1 MKNNNEKGFALVLS
15 LLLLVVMSLMG
26 GALIVIS
33 SGDHQ
38 SNNSSDQYQ
47 QAFYVAET
55 ALIEGEKEIINKMM
69 GPWTKTTALGS
80 LGLDSDISDFLSSM
94 AVGDM
99 VRNTEAA
106 NLPLNRENGD
116 DGTPILNKDSE
127 CFKSFRNID
136 RDNFIAT
143 KHVESQHFYQLI
155 EEILNDESNIIDALE
170 LEGTSVIDIAKK
182 RDAEIFQLKKFYFEY
197 FSTYIGIAEFKAAG
211 SSLKKTSTNAQ
222 TQGHV
227 YKIYGCGIMKGG
239 SGDPTELQP
248 FEDGENDILIPLET
262 VIIVS

>member
-69 GPWTKTTALGS
+69 GPWTKTSALGS
-80 LGLDSDISDFLSSM
+80 LDPDVLAFITSM
-94 AVGDM
+94 AVGGM
-99 VRNTEAA
+99 VRNTENA

-116 DGTPILNKDSE
+116 DGNPILNKDSE

-136 RDNFIAT
+136 RTQFKAT
-143 KHVESQHFYQLI
+143 NHVESQH
-155 EEILNDESNIIDALE
+155 
-170 LEGTSVIDIAKK
+170 
-182 RDAEIFQLKKFYFEY
+182 
-197 FSTYIGIAEFKAAG
+197 
-211 SSLKKTSTNAQ
+211 
-222 TQGHV
+222 
-227 YKIYGCGIMKGG
+227 
-239 SGDPTELQP
+239 
-248 FEDGENDILIPLET
+248 
-262 VIIVS
+262 

>member
-47 QAFYVAET
+47 QAFYAAET
-55 ALIEGEKEIINKMM
+55 ALIEGEKDILNKMM
-69 GPWTKTTALGS
+69 GPWTQTSALGS
-80 LGLDSDISDFLSSM
+80 LDPSIGAYLISM
-94 AVGDM
+94 AQGNM
-99 VRNTEAA
+99 VRNTTLAS
-106 NLPLNRENGD
+106 LPINRDND
-116 DGTPILNKDSE
+116 DAGQPILKDTE

-136 RDNFIAT
+136 RTNFKAT
-143 KHVESQHFYQLI
+143 NHVESQHFYQLI
-155 EEILNDESNIIDALE
+155 EEILNDDDNIIDT
-170 LEGTSVIDIAKK
+170 LEGTTDKQKK
-182 RDAEIFQLKKFYFEY
+182 VDAEIFQLKRFYFEY
-197 FSTYIGIAEFKAAG
+197 FSTYLGVAEFKAAG

-222 TQGHV
+222 TQGHA

-239 SGDPTELQP
+239 SGASNQLEP
-248 FEDGENDILIPLET
+248 FKSNENDILIPLET
-262 VIIVS
+262 VVIVG

>member
-1 MKNNNEKGFALVLS
+1 MKNNNEKGFALILS
-15 LLLLVVMSLMG
+15 LLLLMVMSLMG

-38 SNNSSDQYQ
+38 SNNTSDQYQ

-69 GPWTKTTALGS
+69 GPWTQTSALGS
-80 LGLDSDISDFLSSM
+80 LDPDVLAFLGSM
-94 AVGDM
+94 AVGGM
-99 VRNTEAA
+99 VRNTENA
-106 NLPLNRENGD
+106 NLPLNRENAD
-116 DGTPILNKDSE
+116 DGNPVLNKDSE

-136 RDNFIAT
+136 RDNFLAT
-143 KHVESQHFYQLI
+143 IHIENQHFYGLI
-155 EEILNDESNIIDALE
+155 KEILDDESNIIDD
-170 LEGTSVIDIAKK
+170 LEGTSDRAKK
-182 RDAEIFQLKKFYFEY
+182 KDAEIFQLKRFYFEY
-197 FSTYIGIAEFKAAG
+197 FSTYIGVAEFKAAG

-239 SGDPTELQP
+239 SGDSNDEQP
-248 FEDGENDILIPLET
+248 FKYGDNDIIIPLET

>member
-15 LLLLVVMSLMG
+15 LLLLLVMSLMG

-69 GPWTKTTALGS
+69 GPWTKTSALGS
-80 LGLDSDISDFLSSM
+80 LDPDVLAFITSM
-94 AVGDM
+94 AVGGM
-99 VRNTEAA
+99 VRNTENA

-116 DGTPILNKDSE
+116 DGNPILNKDSE

-136 RDNFIAT
+136 RDNFLAT
-143 KHVESQHFYQLI
+143 IHIEKQHFYGLI
-155 EEILNDESNIIDALE
+155 KQILDDESNIIDT
-170 LEGTSVIDIAKK
+170 LEGTDDIAKK
-182 RDAEIFQLKKFYFEY
+182 KDAEIFQLKRFYFEY
-197 FSTYIGIAEFKAAG
+197 FSTYIGVAEFKAAG

-239 SGDPTELQP
+239 SGDANDEEP
-248 FEDGENDILIPLET
+248 FKDGDNDIIIPLET